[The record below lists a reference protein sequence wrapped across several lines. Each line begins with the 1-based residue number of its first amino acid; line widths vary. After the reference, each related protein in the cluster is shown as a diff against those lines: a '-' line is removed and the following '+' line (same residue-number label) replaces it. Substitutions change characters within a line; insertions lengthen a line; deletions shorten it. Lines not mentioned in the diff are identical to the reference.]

1 MTIPVSTVPAVKAY
15 LKTTLEA
22 RSEFQNTVLVEYGPA
37 TTFLA
42 DELVLLGDSR
52 GTMTVAR
59 MVGGG
64 GQFWMNEDYILEV
77 DILLMRGEDDQQAAE
92 NRLHTI
98 AAVICDAVRLDPSLG
113 GLVTQANPA
122 SFAVE
127 LGWEDEH
134 LGVLDRYELGI
145 HVQASL

>member
-22 RSEFQNTVLVEYGPA
+22 RSEFLNTVLVEYGPA

-42 DELVLLGDSR
+42 DEMVMLGDTR
-52 GTMTVAR
+52 GGFKVAR

-64 GQFWMNEDYILEV
+64 GQGWLDEEYVL
-77 DILLMRGEDDQQAAE
+77 DITVHLFRGDDDPQAAE

-98 AAVICDAVRLDPSLG
+98 AAVICDTVRLDPSLG
-113 GLVTQANPA
+113 NLVTQADPA
-122 SFAVE
+122 GFAVE
-127 LGWEDEH
+127 LAWDDEH
-134 LGVLDRYELGI
+134 LGVSDRYVLGLR
-145 HVQASL
+145 VQASL